1 MPGFNES
8 VVFFDGISLCLSVCL
23 CLCLSHLSSHYIS
36 NQKDTSCHSSI
47 NSSCA
52 HFFTFQLL
60 GRSAFV
66 QIRCAAQFIESTNS
80 VLPMGGIH
88 KARFVR
94 YLLKNVKEWTWGFQF
109 LDGSCGDG
117 CEGNMLTG
125 QSCGPKSSVKQN
137 QEDSRG
143 LLLSLDS
150 WNWKLQ
156 VLWEIMYHEITW
168 RAVFETPWPSQ
179 LL

>member
-8 VVFFDGISLCLSVCL
+8 VVFFDGISLCVSLCVSASVS
-23 CLCLSHLSSHYIS
+23 LSHLSSHYIS

-94 YLLKNVKEWTWGFQF
+94 YLLKMSRNELEVFSSLMDHVEMGVKVTCL
-109 LDGSCGDG
+109 LDNHVD
-117 CEGNMLTG
+117 
-125 QSCGPKSSVKQN
+125 P
-137 QEDSRG
+137 
-143 LLLSLDS
+143 SL
-150 WNWKLQ
+150 
-156 VLWEIMYHEITW
+156 V
-168 RAVFETPWPSQ
+168 
-179 LL
+179 